1 MFIFNI
7 NFNKNKIRKLLYGL
21 IIIAMAICIIVF
33 LSTTIGKSK
42 RAYVKDDANYSDI
55 NQIPVQNYTSI
66 LKDCS
71 ENLDNYV
78 R

>member
-33 LSTTIGKSK
+33 LSTTISKSK